1 GPGKA
6 ANAGGVATS
15 ALEMQQNASR
25 DTWSFDYT
33 HARLEE
39 NMEDIHDRCIA
50 TAEDFG
56 HPGDYVTG
64 ANIAGI
70 LKVADAM
77 IAQGI
82 ISASSLEASARG
94 CGVKRTGAPVAL
106 LTNTMVEVA
115 VTATVSPSLK
125 VYKITIEA
133 PLTFSTPTSTHTGRP
148 R

>member
-1 GPGKA
+1 
-6 ANAGGVATS
+6 NAGGVATS
-15 ALEMQQNASR
+15 ALEMQENASR

-39 NMEDIHDRCIA
+39 NMEDIHDRGIA

-64 ANIAGI
+64 AYNAGLLI
-70 LKVADAM
+70 VAYVM
-77 IAQGI
+77 SGQGTI
-82 ISASSLEASARG
+82 CASSLDDSARC
-94 CGVKRTGAPVAL
+94 CGVKITGAPVAL

>member
-1 GPGKA
+1 MPSTHQAINTFREAGVLFGPGKA

-33 HARLEE
+33 HSRLEE

-56 HPGDYVTG
+56 HPGDYVIG
-64 ANIAGI
+64 ANNDGF

-77 IAQGI
+77 IAQG
-82 ISASSLEASARG
+82 L
-94 CGVKRTGAPVAL
+94 V
-106 LTNTMVEVA
+106 
-115 VTATVSPSLK
+115 
-125 VYKITIEA
+125 
-133 PLTFSTPTSTHTGRP
+133 
-148 R
+148 